1 METTLIARIEWNR
14 NLYFELVMM
23 SEILQAEQRR
33 YIENYENL
41 SLLRNVLYI
50 QHALLDIML

>member
-23 SEILQAEQRR
+23 SETLQAEQRR